1 MKRNLLWAI
10 CLTLTF
16 LLSCTKE
23 DGSKDI
29 YLDNK
34 IIEGLWI
41 GTPGPDS
48 MSYHFTANGVDHEY
62 YAFIVGEPKRKLI
75 DSLHLKSYLLTDS
88 LIVFPERPDRN
99 LKYRLSKDDEN
110 VAYINDPYPWAE
122 MLRVKQ

>member
-1 MKRNLLWAI
+1 MKRNLLWAM

-62 YAFIVGEPKRKLI
+62 YAFMVGEPKRKLI
-75 DSLHLKSYLLTDS
+75 VSFHLTDYLLTDS
-88 LIVFPERPDRN
+88 LIIFPGREDQN
-99 LKYRLSKDDEN
+99 LRYRLSEGN
-110 VAYINDPYPWAE
+110 EQIIYINRPYPWAE